1 MATYFC
7 DVLKEVTILNGVA
20 RLEFQRVENAAVGEQ
35 RELRAVP
42 ELTVAIP
49 IQGLA
54 HALGVLDTLRE
65 RLVRDGVL
73 KSGSGEG
80 NGAEPPPP
88 AAPDRS
94 PNF

>member
-1 MATYFC
+1 MPTYFC
-7 DVLKEVTILNGVA
+7 DVLKEVTILKGVA
-20 RLEFQRVENAAVGEQ
+20 RLEFQRVENTAVGDN
-35 RELRAVP
+35 RELRAVT

-54 HALGVLDTLRE
+54 HALGVLDALRE

-73 KSGSGEG
+73 KTGTAEG
-80 NGAEPPPP
+80 NGAGPP
-88 AAPDRS
+88 ALPDRS

>member
-1 MATYFC
+1 
-7 DVLKEVTILNGVA
+7 
-20 RLEFQRVENAAVGEQ
+20 
-35 RELRAVP
+35 
-42 ELTVAIP
+42 LTVAIP

-73 KSGSGEG
+73 KTGPAEG
-80 NGAEPPPP
+80 NGAEPSPQ
-88 AAPDRS
+88 PDRS